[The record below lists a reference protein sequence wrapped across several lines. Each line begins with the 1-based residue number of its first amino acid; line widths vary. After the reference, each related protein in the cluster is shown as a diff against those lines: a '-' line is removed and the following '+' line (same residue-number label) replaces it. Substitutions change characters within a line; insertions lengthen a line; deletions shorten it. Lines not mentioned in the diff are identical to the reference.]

1 MAAVA
6 RALGHAFRD
15 PALLRD
21 ALTHRSFANE
31 RPDLAP
37 CDNERL
43 EFLGDAVLGLA
54 VAAMLFATYPK
65 AREGELTR
73 RRADLICEGALCEVA
88 QGIGLGAALRLGNGE
103 EQTGGRA
110 KPRLLASALEAC
122 LGAVYEDAGVEAAF
136 AVVRRL
142 LGDRLAA
149 ARGGGAADFKSRAQ
163 QGRRPPTRCCGPRGP
178 STTCAFTS
186 RYASGAERS
195 QKARGARRRTPS
207 KRPRR
212 TRCPCWRRRP
222 TRADATPLGG

>member
-163 QGRRPPTRCCGPRGP
+163 QLAQRFAGETPTYALLRTEGPEHDLRFHVEIRLGGR
-178 STTCAFTS
+178 AL
-186 RYASGAERS
+186 AEGEGRS
-195 QKARGARRRTPS
+195 K
-207 KRPRR
+207 
-212 TRCPCWRRRP
+212 
-222 TRADATPLGG
+222 ADAEQAAAKNALPLLAAPPDAG

>member
-88 QGIGLGAALRLGNGE
+88 QGIGLGAALRGLRRYDEARAEYERAIALDPARPEAYFNLGLLYQDYMQGQVAQLE
-103 EQTGGRA
+103 KAKSYYGDFLERSKGDAALAQTREDLTRRCATAAADRRGKTSCRPGR
-110 KPRLLASALEAC
+110 LQ
-122 LGAVYEDAGVEAAF
+122 VIDQT
-136 AVVRRL
+136 
-142 LGDRLAA
+142 LAA
-149 ARGGGAADFKSRAQ
+149 LREV
-163 QGRRPPTRCCGPRGP
+163 QGTKP
-178 STTCAFTS
+178 
-186 RYASGAERS
+186 
-195 QKARGARRRTPS
+195 
-207 KRPRR
+207 
-212 TRCPCWRRRP
+212 
-222 TRADATPLGG
+222 